1 MFDAVYFCSL
11 ANYMKDEEIQMGIL
25 YPSINR

>member
-1 MFDAVYFCSL
+1 MFHADFFGSL
-11 ANYMKDEEIQMGIL
+11 ASYMKDEEIQMGIL